1 MGATLRSQS
10 ESPSRDG
17 DGDDEDGDDYDDND
31 DNINIMM
38 KCLSVL
44 YVTKKSS
51 FSQSFLSVCYVL
63 FSLSRMLSLSV
74 CLSHFILTYSS
85 GASSGLSV

>member
-17 DGDDEDGDDYDDND
+17 DDEDEDDYDDND
-31 DNINIMM
+31 DNINLLM
-38 KCLSVL
+38 KCLYCMSQ
-44 YVTKKSS
+44 KSS
-51 FSQSFLSVCYVL
+51 LSQSFLYVCYVL

-85 GASSGLSV
+85 GAPSGLSV